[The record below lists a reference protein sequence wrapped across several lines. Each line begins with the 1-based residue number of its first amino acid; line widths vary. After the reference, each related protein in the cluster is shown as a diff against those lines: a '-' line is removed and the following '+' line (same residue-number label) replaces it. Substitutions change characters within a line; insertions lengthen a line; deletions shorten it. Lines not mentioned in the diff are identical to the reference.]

1 MTLPTSITPV
11 RARQFTALGTGLG
24 IKYLATGAAPIAAL
38 QLVYGLTLVVWNWES
53 YPSILL
59 VCSAWALLFASL
71 TAVAVLILVRGER
84 MPTWMFVGLLCALGA
99 AVALDLISIW
109 PLHNVGASASAAVCA
124 GSGLLIAVTLRSSR
138 DIVGATIGLGSVL
151 ILAILIN
158 TPLTPHTV
166 PTQLIAVAMAV
177 APPLIGAFTLRRF
190 RRILATELDRVLV
203 QSTVTAPQFTLGM
216 LASEELARLDLAAEQ
231 LLESVA
237 DGTCPLPLSPET
249 ASDAASLA
257 TELRL
262 HLIENRRETWLYHAI
277 TESDQLGRSVTL
289 SDPHTLAGMLT
300 PEQRDGLFS
309 AVWLLVA
316 DRVKTAPHVEISL
329 NAAIMHAADLAFGT
343 ICIPISVEV
352 TGLFR
357 NRFDSSVVSS
367 FQKVGHFTQTA
378 DGSTTRLEIRCIV
391 ESPGRQ

>member
-1 MTLPTSITPV
+1 MTLSHSIPPV
-11 RARQFTALGTGLG
+11 RARQFSALGTGLG

-38 QLVYGLTLVVWNWES
+38 QLVYGLTLVIWNWES
-53 YPSILL
+53 YPNVLL
-59 VCSAWALLFASL
+59 VCLAWGVLFASL
-71 TAVAVLILVRGER
+71 TAIAVLIVVLGER
-84 MPTWMFVGLLCALGA
+84 MPTWMFLGLLGALGT
-99 AVALDLISIW
+99 AVALDLVAVW

-138 DIVGATIGLGSVL
+138 DIVGATIGLGLVL
-151 ILAILIN
+151 VLAILIN

-177 APPLIGAFTLRRF
+177 VPPLIGAFTLRRF

-203 QSTVTAPQFTLGM
+203 QSTVSTPQFTLGM

-231 LLESVA
+231 LLDSVA
-237 DGTCPLPLSPET
+237 DGTCTLPLTPQT

-277 TESDQLGRSVTL
+277 TESAHLGRSVTL
-289 SDPHTLAGMLT
+289 SDPNALAGMLT

-309 AVWLLVA
+309 AIWLLVA
-316 DRVKTAPHVEISL
+316 DRVKAAPEVVISL
-329 NAAIMHAADLAFGT
+329 SAAIMHAADLPFGT
-343 ICIPISVEV
+343 ICIPLSVEV
-352 TGLFR
+352 TGLPR
-357 NRFDSSVVSS
+357 NRFDSSVLNS
-367 FQKVGHFTQTA
+367 FQKVGFFTQTA
-378 DGSTTRLEIRCIV
+378 EGSTTRLEIRCIV